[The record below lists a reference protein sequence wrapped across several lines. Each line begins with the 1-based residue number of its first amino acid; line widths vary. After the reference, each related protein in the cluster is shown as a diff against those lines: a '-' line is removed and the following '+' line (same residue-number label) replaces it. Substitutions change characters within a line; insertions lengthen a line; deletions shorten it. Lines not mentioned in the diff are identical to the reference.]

1 MICHGGKFR
10 TILSFSSSID
20 RFRWRVSNTN
30 FCISEIC
37 YSYLV
42 LNILLLTC
50 LLVEVVAQTIVD
62 FVLVSSDVS
71 GKGVGCRVMLTCYC
85 QSYELAI

>member
-10 TILSFSSSID
+10 TIPSFSWFVD

-30 FCISEIC
+30 FCISEIR

-50 LLVEVVAQTIVD
+50 LIVEVVAQSIVD
-62 FVLVSSDVS
+62 FVMVVQMLVVKVLVAGS
-71 GKGVGCRVMLTCYC
+71 CLHATARVMN
-85 QSYELAI
+85 